1 MEISILFEP
10 FPNKTILYLLKVLL
24 PCQQCGYMSHVS
36 CLVCAVCGDL
46 VMEPRVSLLSAAAVT
61 TQSSGGRE
69 AGHSH
74 SGDHELQPAETL
86 AH

>member
-1 MEISILFEP
+1 
-10 FPNKTILYLLKVLL
+10 
-24 PCQQCGYMSHVS
+24 
-36 CLVCAVCGDL
+36 
-46 VMEPRVSLLSAAAVT
+46 MEPRVSLLSAAAVT

-69 AGHSH
+69 AGHS

>member
-1 MEISILFEP
+1 
-10 FPNKTILYLLKVLL
+10 
-24 PCQQCGYMSHVS
+24 
-36 CLVCAVCGDL
+36 
-46 VMEPRVSLLSAAAVT
+46 MEPRVSLLSAAAVT

-74 SGDHELQPAETL
+74 SSGDHELQPAETL